1 MFDVVGVGCNAIDY
15 LCLMPDFPDEDTK
28 LEVDAI
34 EMQGGGNI
42 GTALVAVSRLGG
54 SAAFCAAVGDD
65 GYRGEVLDALR
76 EEGVDVSPVAVKAGA
91 NPRAFI
97 MINRRR
103 SSRTII
109 YTRKNVPPFMPED
122 LDPAVIASARVLLVD
137 FYYPEASAAAAGMA
151 RRHGIP
157 VVVDA
162 ESVPPQA
169 GRVLE
174 RATHLVA
181 SLPFAR
187 RFTGLPGSTQ
197 PEQLLEALA
206 DSTGVPFTCITL
218 GERGAVA
225 LGPDRELIVQKAYP
239 VKTVDTTGAGDVFH
253 GAFSYALGRGWP
265 ERRALVLSAA
275 CAALKCESLGGRKG
289 IPGMLRVEEF
299 LRSRGEPLEPF
310 DR

>member
-15 LCLMPDFPDEDTK
+15 LCLMPEFPDEDTK

-34 EMQGGGNI
+34 DRQGGGNI
-42 GTALVAVSRLGG
+42 GTALVAVCRLGG

-65 GYRGEVLDALR
+65 GYRGEVLEALR
-76 EEGVDVSPVAVKAGA
+76 KEGVDTGPVVTREGD

-109 YTRKNVPPFMPED
+109 YTRKNAPPFLPED

-137 FYYPEASAAAAGMA
+137 FYYPEASACAAETA
-151 RRHGIP
+151 RRHGVP

-174 RATHLVA
+174 RATHLIA

-187 RFTGLPGSTQ
+187 RYTGLQGSPA
-197 PEQLLEALA
+197 PEALLEALA
-206 DSTGVPFTCITL
+206 EESGVPFVCITL
-218 GERGAVA
+218 GQRGAVA
-225 LGPDRELIVQKAYP
+225 LDRDRRVIIQKAFP
-239 VKTVDTTGAGDVFH
+239 VETVDTTGAGDVFH
-253 GAFSYALGRGWP
+253 GAFSYALSRGWA
-265 ERRALVLSAA
+265 ERRALALSSAY
-275 CAALKCESLGGRKG
+275 AALKCGSLGGRKG
-289 IPGMLRVEEF
+289 IPGMRQVEEF
-299 LRSRGEPLEPF
+299 LRSRGESLGPARP
-310 DR
+310 

>member
-15 LCLMPDFPDEDTK
+15 LCLMPDFPEEDTK
-28 LEVDAI
+28 MEVDAI

-65 GYRGEVLDALR
+65 EYRDEVLAALR
-76 EEGVDVSPVAVKAGA
+76 DEGVNTDHVVIKEGA

-109 YTRKNVPPFMPED
+109 YTRRNVPSFLPED

-137 FYYPEASAAAAGMA
+137 FYYPEASISAAREA
-151 RRHGIP
+151 RLRGIP

-162 ESVPPQA
+162 ESVPPLA

-174 RATHLVA
+174 QATHLIA

-187 RFTGLPGSTQ
+187 RFTGLQDPQAAG
-197 PEQLLEALA
+197 PEALLSA
-206 DSTGVPFTCITL
+206 LAEKSGVPFVCVTL
-218 GERGAVA
+218 GERGAA
-225 LGPDRELIVQKAYP
+225 AMERNRRFILQEAYP

-253 GAFSYALGRGWP
+253 GAFAYALGRGYSV
-265 ERRALVLSAA
+265 EQAMKLSSA
-275 CAALKCESLGGRKG
+275 CASLKCGSLGGRRG
-289 IPGMLRVEEF
+289 IPGMRRVKEF
-299 LRSRGEPLEPF
+299 LRSRDESF
-310 DR
+310 Q